1 MIVISDTSPIGSLI
15 LIGKLQILHSVFE
28 SIVIPQKVY
37 EEILVLETRFGHD
50 LSEFRSAQWIEV
62 KEIGNPDEVQ
72 RLRQLLDHG
81 ESEAIVL
88 AKELNADFLL
98 IDESE
103 GRKIA
108 QKEGLKIIGLIGVL
122 IQAKNQKIINSVK
135 SIMDELRDIAGF
147 RISDSLYRTVLN
159 QIGE

>member
-1 MIVISDTSPIGSLI
+1 M
-15 LIGKLQILHSVFE
+15 HSVFE

-122 IQAKNQKIINSVK
+122 IQAKNQKIIHSVK
-135 SIMDELRDIAGF
+135 SILNELRDIAGF
-147 RISDSLYRTVLN
+147 RISDSLYHTVLN
-159 QIGE
+159 QIGEDLD

>member
-1 MIVISDTSPIGSLI
+1 MILSQNKTSWITVIHSNLFPENKKIGI
-15 LIGKLQILHSVFE
+15 NQGGNFE
-28 SIVIPQKVY
+28 K
-37 EEILVLETRFGHD
+37 
-50 LSEFRSAQWIEV
+50 
-62 KEIGNPDEVQ
+62 
-72 RLRQLLDHG
+72 
-81 ESEAIVL
+81 AIVL

>member
-1 MIVISDTSPIGSLI
+1 MGSLI

-62 KEIGNPDEVQ
+62 KVGNPDEVQ

-108 QKEGLKIIGLIGVL
+108 QKEGLRIIGLIGVL
-122 IQAKNQKIINSVK
+122 IQAKNQKIIHSVK